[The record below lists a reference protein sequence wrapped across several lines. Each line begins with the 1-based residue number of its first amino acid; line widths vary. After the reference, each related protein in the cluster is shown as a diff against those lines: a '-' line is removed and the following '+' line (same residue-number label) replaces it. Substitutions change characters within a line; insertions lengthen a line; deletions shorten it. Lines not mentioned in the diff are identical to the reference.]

1 MQNLARTESAA
12 LKSAADEL
20 IRAYQATPS
29 LASAMHEALR
39 HLRHGNAMMA
49 QATLQDALERNRL

>member
-1 MQNLARTESAA
+1 MRSIARTESAS

-20 IRAYQATPS
+20 IRAYQSTPA

-39 HLRHGNAMMA
+39 HLRTGNQMR
-49 QATLQDALERNRL
+49 ATAVLQDALERNRL

>member
-1 MQNLARTESAA
+1 MRSLARTENAS

-20 IRAYQATPS
+20 IRAYQSTPS

-39 HLRHGNAMMA
+39 HLRVGNAMKA

>member
-1 MQNLARTESAA
+1 MQSLARTESAA

-39 HLRHGNAMMA
+39 HLRHGSTHLAR
-49 QATLQDALERNRL
+49 TTLERALQENKL